1 MSDWNDP
8 NYVRIFDTTLRDGE
22 QSPGATMTSDEKLEV
37 ARALGKLGVD
47 IIEAGFP
54 AASPDDLAAVKQIAL
69 TVGKQKRGE
78 KPPPVICGLA
88 RAVEGDL
95 DKCWEAIQG
104 AERPRIHT
112 FLATSPIHREHKL
125 KLSKAEVL
133 TQIEAM
139 VKYAVSLCADV
150 EFSAE
155 DAGRTELDFLC
166 EAFQVAVDAGAT
178 TLNVPDT
185 VGYLM
190 PHEIGSRIATIKE
203 RVVGD
208 RDDLVISVHNHDDL
222 GLAVAN
228 SLAGVMA
235 GARQVEVAI
244 NGIGERAGN
253 ASLEEIVMTLH
264 TRKPALKLDHGI
276 DTKQLT
282 RSSKLVSR
290 VTGIQVQANKAIVG
304 ANAFAHEAG
313 IHQHGMLSH
322 QSTYEIMEPETVG
335 APKSALVLGKHSGK
349 HAFAARL
356 EELGYQLEPDAMKK
370 AFKRFKE
377 VAEKKKQMTDAD
389 LLALAQDELYRPVE
403 RFQLVALQVS
413 CGTGDLQTATVRLK
427 TADGDEPTCAAIGNG
442 PIEAVFEA
450 IEMAA
455 GVQLDL
461 LEYNVRSVT
470 GGEDALGEASVN
482 VRGPKGTPQA
492 EKVFH
497 GAGADVDVL
506 VASAKAYLAAL
517 NRVLAAREA
526 ERAAA

>member
-1 MSDWNDP
+1 MTSNR
-8 NYVRIFDTTLRDGE
+8 VLIFDTTLRDGE
-22 QSPGATMTSDEKLEV
+22 QSPGATMTSEEKLEV
-37 ARALGKLGVD
+37 ARALGRLGVD

-54 AASPDDLAAVKQIAL
+54 AASPDDLAAVKQIAQ
-69 TVGKQKRGE
+69 TVGRTHHGDRK
-78 KPPPVICGLA
+78 PPVICGLA
-88 RAVEGDL
+88 RAVKGDL
-95 DKCWEAIQG
+95 DKCWEAVQG

-125 KLSKAEVL
+125 KLSKQEVL
-133 TQIEAM
+133 DQVRAM
-139 VKYAVSLCADV
+139 VGYAAGLCPDV

-166 EAFQVAVDAGAT
+166 EVFQVALDAGAK

-190 PHEIGSRIATIKE
+190 PHEIGSRIAHIKE

-208 RDDLVISVHNHDDL
+208 RDDVVLSVHNHDDL

-228 SLAGVMA
+228 SLSGVLA
-235 GARQVEVAI
+235 GARQVEVAV

-264 TRKPALKLDHGI
+264 TRKPALGLETGI
-276 DTKQLT
+276 DTTLLHRT
-282 RSSKLVSR
+282 SKLVTR
-290 VTGIQVQANKAIVG
+290 VTGLQVQANKAIVG

-322 QSTYEIMEPETVG
+322 RDTYEIMAPETVG
-335 APKSALVLGKHSGK
+335 APKTALVLGKHSGK

-356 EELGYQLEPDAMKK
+356 EELGYQLEEEALKK
-370 AFKRFKE
+370 AFRRFKE

-389 LLALAQDELYRPVE
+389 LLALAQDELHRPVE
-403 RFQLVALQVS
+403 RFGLVALQIS
-413 CGTGDLQTATVRLK
+413 CGTGDLQTATVRLR
-427 TADGDEPTCAAIGNG
+427 TQDGEEPTCAAIGNG
-442 PIEAVFEA
+442 PIEAVFAA

-455 GVQLDL
+455 GIELDL
-461 LEYNVRSVT
+461 LEYHVRSIT

-482 VRGPKGTPQA
+482 VRGPAGTAQ
-492 EKVFH
+492 EHKVFH

-506 VASAKAYLAAL
+506 VASAKAYLSAL
-517 NRVLAAREA
+517 NRILAAREA
-526 ERAAA
+526 ERVAA

>member
-1 MSDWNDP
+1 MSAGNR
-8 NYVRIFDTTLRDGE
+8 VLIFDTTLRDGE

-37 ARALGKLGVD
+37 ARALGRLGVD

-54 AASPDDLAAVKQIAL
+54 AASPDDLNAVAQIAQA
-69 TVGKQKRGE
+69 VGRTRHGE
-78 KPPPVICGLA
+78 RQPPVICGLA
-88 RAVEGDL
+88 RAVKGDL
-95 DKCWEAIQG
+95 DKCWEAVQG

-133 TQIEAM
+133 EQVREM
-139 VKYAVSLCADV
+139 VGYASSLCDDV

-155 DAGRTELDFLC
+155 DAGRTEMDFLC
-166 EAFQVAVDAGAT
+166 EVFEVAVRAGAT

-203 RVVGD
+203 RVVGG
-208 RDDLVISVHNHDDL
+208 REDLILSVHNHDDL

-228 SLAGVMA
+228 SLAGVLA
-235 GARQVEVAI
+235 GARQVEVAV

-253 ASLEEIVMTLH
+253 ASLEEIVMALH
-264 TRKPALKLDHGI
+264 TRKRALGLETGV
-276 DTKQLT
+276 DTTQLHRT
-282 RSSKLVSR
+282 SKLVSR
-290 VTGIQVQANKAIVG
+290 VTGMQVQANKAIVG

-322 QSTYEIMEPETVG
+322 PDTYEIMQPETVG

-356 EELGYQLEPDAMKK
+356 EQLGYSLGEEAMRK
-370 AFKRFKE
+370 AFRRFKE

-389 LLALAQDELYRPVE
+389 LLALAQDELHRPVE
-403 RFQLVALQVS
+403 RFGLVALQIS
-413 CGTGDLQTATVRLK
+413 CGTGDFQTATVRLR
-427 TADGDEPTCAAIGNG
+427 TPDGEEPTCAAIGNG
-442 PIEAVFEA
+442 PIEAVFAA

-455 GVQLDL
+455 GVELDL
-461 LEYNVRSVT
+461 TEYNVRSVT
-470 GGEDALGEASVN
+470 GGDDALGEASVN
-482 VRGPKGTPQA
+482 VRGPKGTAQ
-492 EKVFH
+492 EGRIFH

-517 NRVLAAREA
+517 NRVLAAREG